1 MVAMRQA
8 SKADH
13 VLRIGANAWHHLD
26 PLGTAG
32 VITNEAGQ
40 VVSNNLYDLFG
51 VLRYQQGSAETPWR
65 WKEQRG
71 EAEGY
76 LIVPQQACSVV
87 ASVNV
92 SMSANCINPP
102 LPPRPL
108 PTPKPLPP
116 WLVGPCYMIC
126 GPLLAG
132 SLGFAW
138 YECEQRGHSGLELIE
153 CILCSVLTSNR
164 NLIMGGCAACVCAR
178 WGPWAAAICGIVVS
192 GGGYLYCRWRGYNSV
207 VVVYR

>member
-1 MVAMRQA
+1 MDEYSMVAMRQA

-65 WKEQRG
+65 WKEQMG

-87 ASVNV
+87 APAPCSGRALAETAPATRSCVEE
-92 SMSANCINPP
+92 
-102 LPPRPL
+102 LP
-108 PTPKPLPP
+108 
-116 WLVGPCYMIC
+116 
-126 GPLLAG
+126 A
-132 SLGFAW
+132 
-138 YECEQRGHSGLELIE
+138 Q
-153 CILCSVLTSNR
+153 
-164 NLIMGGCAACVCAR
+164 
-178 WGPWAAAICGIVVS
+178 
-192 GGGYLYCRWRGYNSV
+192 V
-207 VVVYR
+207 VVVLCFA